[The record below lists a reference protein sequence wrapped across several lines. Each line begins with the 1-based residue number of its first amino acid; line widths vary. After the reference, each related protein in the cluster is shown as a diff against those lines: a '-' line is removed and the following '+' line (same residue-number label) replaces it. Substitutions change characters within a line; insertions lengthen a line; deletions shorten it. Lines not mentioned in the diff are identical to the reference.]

1 MPGTSSAKTRFA
13 LLPGHDEFRHRP
25 RPHGRHFESNSEAAH
40 PLIYLVATN
49 TTSSNAANDRLLCGQ
64 PIKRAADAQI
74 LERRVQ
80 VFVRLQTSFRALRI
94 LAFRTPFSF
103 AERTCSSATEE
114 SFS

>member
-1 MPGTSSAKTRFA
+1 
-13 LLPGHDEFRHRP
+13 
-25 RPHGRHFESNSEAAH
+25 
-40 PLIYLVATN
+40 
-49 TTSSNAANDRLLCGQ
+49 LCGQ

-80 VFVRLQTSFRALRI
+80 VFVRLQTSFRALPI

>member
-1 MPGTSSAKTRFA
+1 VDVHRAGT
-13 LLPGHDEFRHRP
+13 H
-25 RPHGRHFESNSEAAH
+25 
-40 PLIYLVATN
+40 I
-49 TTSSNAANDRLLCGQ
+49 TSSNAGNDRYLCGQ

-80 VFVRLQTSFRALRI
+80 VFVRLQASFRALRI

>member
-1 MPGTSSAKTRFA
+1 LNVNGATCTPTY
-13 LLPGHDEFRHRP
+13 RH
-25 RPHGRHFESNSEAAH
+25 EQDVTD
-40 PLIYLVATN
+40 I
-49 TTSSNAANDRLLCGQ
+49 TSSNAGNDRDLCGQ

-74 LERRVQ
+74 LELRVQ
-80 VFVRLQTSFRALRI
+80 VFVRLQASFRALHI